1 MEKNYAYQSGSFMA
15 LAKMFRDTVRELDA
29 AQDDYA
35 RKWAMIKLRN
45 LAEQTD
51 DTLVELGYEQK
62 EVSEDG

>member
-15 LAKMFRDTVRELDA
+15 LAKMFRDAVRELDA
-29 AQDDYA
+29 AQDDFD

-51 DTLVELGYEQK
+51 DMLVELGYQ
-62 EVSEDG
+62 EVSGDG